1 MVFLWYSVMSCIF
14 LNDISELG
22 GSTPGLI
29 LVGRQAPAV
38 SSRLEMAGKS
48 RGAPGEMHG
57 IYGIDG
63 P

>member
-1 MVFLWYSVMSCIF
+1 MSCIF

-22 GSTPGLI
+22 GLAPGLI
-29 LVGRQAPAV
+29 LVGRQAPAA

-63 P
+63 R